1 MVRKAEE
8 ARMQMEQL
16 GLFKKVRVYID
27 TAKGEKLT
35 YCDRHKTCVKK
46 WILTASVNICWN
58 TTDLSMDCIF

>member
-46 WILTASVNICWN
+46 WILTAS
-58 TTDLSMDCIF
+58 DCV